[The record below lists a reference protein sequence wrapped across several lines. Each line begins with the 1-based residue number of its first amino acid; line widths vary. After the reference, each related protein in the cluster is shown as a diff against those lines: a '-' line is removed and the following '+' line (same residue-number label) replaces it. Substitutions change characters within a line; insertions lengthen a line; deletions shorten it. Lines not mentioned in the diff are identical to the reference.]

1 MRLGK
6 KDSYYYTSSACFTL
20 QVSRVVF
27 ESVQSVSF
35 DYYYYSAIY

>member
-6 KDSYYYTSSACFTL
+6 NDSYYYTSSACFTL

-35 DYYYYSAIY
+35 DYYYSAIH

>member
-6 KDSYYYTSSACFTL
+6 NDIYYYTSTAYFTL

-27 ESVQSVSF
+27 ESAQSIDF
-35 DYYYYSAIY
+35 DYYYVTP